1 MFRRT
6 GKFQEALNQFTRVME
21 QLPEDKT
28 VYIERGLVYQD
39 MSNHKMAIEDFQ
51 QAISKDDQC
60 IEAFFHIG
68 TSKLKSNQIKEAI
81 EDFNQAYNLD
91 ENIPGILDGLG

>member
-6 GKFQEALNQFTRVME
+6 GKFQEALNQFSRVME

-39 MSNHKMAIEDFQ
+39 MENHNMAIQDFQ
-51 QAISKDDQC
+51 QAIDIDNKC

-68 TSKLKSNQIKEAI
+68 TSKLKSGQVQEAI
-81 EDFNQAYNLD
+81 QDFT
-91 ENIPGILDGLG
+91 

>member
-68 TSKLKSNQIKEAI
+68 TSKLKSN
-81 EDFNQAYNLD
+81 
-91 ENIPGILDGLG
+91 

>member
-6 GKFQEALNQFTRVME
+6 GNFNEALNQFSKVMK

-39 MSNHKMAIEDFQ
+39 MGNHHMAIIDFQ
-51 QAISKDDQC
+51 KAIDIDPMC

-68 TSKLKSNQIKEAI
+68 TSKLKSDQV
-81 EDFNQAYNLD
+81 
-91 ENIPGILDGLG
+91 

>member
-6 GKFQEALNQFTRVME
+6 GKFQEALNQFSRVME

-39 MSNHKMAIEDFQ
+39 MENHNMAIQDF
-51 QAISKDDQC
+51 
-60 IEAFFHIG
+60 
-68 TSKLKSNQIKEAI
+68 
-81 EDFNQAYNLD
+81 
-91 ENIPGILDGLG
+91 